1 MELGPIPVVHGY
13 SAAKEL
19 PADFQ
24 LSSVADIRP
33 MAKSGDGTRS
43 GARKKNAPAAET
55 DDLTLAGETQTVEEL
70 PADAPEAPEGHIN
83 LFA

>member
-1 MELGPIPVVHGY
+1 MELGPIPVVTGY

-24 LSSVADIRP
+24 LSSVADIRA

-43 GARKKNAPAAET
+43 GARKRSASTPAADS
-55 DDLTLAGETQTVEEL
+55 DDLTLAGETQTVEE
-70 PADAPEAPEGHIN
+70 PAPDSPDGHIN

>member
-1 MELGPIPVVHGY
+1 MELGPIPMVHGY

-33 MAKSGDGTRS
+33 MARSGDGTRS
-43 GARKKNAPAAET
+43 GARKKNASAAGAET
-55 DDLTLAGETQTVEEL
+55 DDLTLAGETQTVEEQ
-70 PADAPEAPEGHIN
+70 PPDADEGHIN

>member
-24 LSSVADIRP
+24 ISSVTDIRA
-33 MAKSGDGTRS
+33 MARSGDGTRS
-43 GARKKNAPAAET
+43 GTRKKTASTPAIES
-55 DDLTLAGETQTVEEL
+55 DDLTLAGETQSVEEQ
-70 PADAPEAPEGHIN
+70 PPDTPEGQIN